1 MQSFRHLLFRAALFS
16 AAVIA
21 TPAFAAE
28 PSPLGTWKTIDDD
41 THEAKALVEIAEQ
54 DGALSGH
61 IVKLFRHPN
70 EIQDPVCKACEG
82 ERHDQRVIGMTI
94 LWNLRRDGDE
104 WNGGEILD
112 PEEGKIYR
120 CKLHPTDD
128 GMRLEVRGFIGIS
141 LLGRTQVWER
151 VLP

>member
-1 MQSFRHLLFRAALFS
+1 MSATLFS
-16 AAVIA
+16 AALLA
-21 TPAFAAE
+21 TSAFAAE
-28 PSPLGTWKTIDDD
+28 PSPLGTWRTIDDD

-54 DGALSGH
+54 DGVLSGH

-94 LWNLRRDGDE
+94 LWNFQRDGDV
-104 WNGGEILD
+104 WDGGEILD

-120 CKLHPTDD
+120 CKLHPID
-128 GMRLEVRGFIGIS
+128 GGTRLEVRGFIGIS

-151 VLP
+151 VGSER

>member
-1 MQSFRHLLFRAALFS
+1 M
-16 AAVIA
+16 
-21 TPAFAAE
+21 PAFLLIAFLYSGVVQAAE
-28 PSPLGTWKTIDDD
+28 PSPLGIWRTIDDD
-41 THEAKALVEIAEQ
+41 THEAKALVEIIKQ
-54 DGALSGH
+54 DGVLSGH

-70 EIQDPVCKACEG
+70 EIQDPICKACEG
-82 ERHDQRVIGMTI
+82 DRHDQRVIGMTI
-94 LWNLRRDGDE
+94 LWNFHQDGDV

-120 CKLHPTDD
+120 CKLHPIE
-128 GMRLEVRGFIGIS
+128 GGARLEVRGFIGIS